1 MPTVVVFLL
10 VLSVLVLVHE
20 IGHFVAAKLFGIR
33 VDEFALGLPFTP
45 PLIKFRF
52 KGTQYAIYPL
62 LFGGFVR
69 LYGEDSETQKDSDK
83 SYWSRG
89 KKQRLIVVS
98 AGVVMNLVLALS
110 GFVWLYGAVGVP
122 RGTIERVTVTQVESG
137 SPASTAGFAVGDR
150 IMAVEG
156 KPIVSVEEFSKLMRS
171 WVGLTVNVGIERG
184 EVDVVL
190 FEGIVEGEKKQLVL
204 SVVPRVNPP
213 DGQGPVGVAITTVPY
228 LQNVKCQMANIQCQM
243 DILKQGVRVTG
254 VWVGRVFEGFRQIGK
269 SLAAGQQPEGVAG
282 PVGIYQLTGLVA
294 SEGFLPLV
302 ELVSVLS
309 VNLAVFNV
317 LPIPA
322 LDGGRALFIWLE
334 WMRKKRFNA
343 EFEAK
348 VNSWGMAAL
357 LALMALISL
366 QDVIRFGWFDKILGR

>member
-1 MPTVVVFLL
+1 
-10 VLSVLVLVHE
+10 
-20 IGHFVAAKLFGIR
+20 
-33 VDEFALGLPFTP
+33 
-45 PLIKFRF
+45 
-52 KGTQYAIYPL
+52 
-62 LFGGFVR
+62 
-69 LYGEDSETQKDSDK
+69 
-83 SYWSRG
+83 
-89 KKQRLIVVS
+89 
-98 AGVVMNLVLALS
+98 
-110 GFVWLYGAVGVP
+110 
-122 RGTIERVTVTQVESG
+122 
-137 SPASTAGFAVGDR
+137 
-150 IMAVEG
+150 
-156 KPIVSVEEFSKLMRS
+156 
-171 WVGLTVNVGIERG
+171 
-184 EVDVVL
+184 
-190 FEGIVEGEKKQLVL
+190 
-204 SVVPRVNPP
+204 
-213 DGQGPVGVAITTVPY
+213 
-228 LQNVKCQMANIQCQM
+228 M